1 MQPGFQ
7 RTRSNRRAFEWRGSH
22 WPRGFEWR
30 PHLGEQTGPSPSA
43 GLRAA
48 SALPG
53 QPWPTRREQT
63 AGKKENL
70 AAFLLPLAVPGCN
83 SAGCHQAGERELRAA
98 ACTAP
103 RGNFRRQ
110 GRGAGE
116 FTSGGLTREGRGGRA
131 GVMCVVL
138 MSQGKRHTALQG
150 TGLQTPEQPFPAP
163 AGWQCTHQLQT
174 LCHCLLGGT
183 QRWAQ
188 ALQCAEKR
196 WRWFL

>member
-7 RTRSNRRAFEWRGSH
+7 RTRSNRRAFERRGSH

-30 PHLGEQTGPSPSA
+30 PHLGEQTGPGLSA
-43 GLRAA
+43 GLQAA

-53 QPWPTRREQT
+53 QPRPTRREQT
-63 AGKKENL
+63 AGKRENL

-83 SAGCHQAGERELRAA
+83 SAGCHRAGEHEAQDSGMHSSPGKFLQARKG
-98 ACTAP
+98 C
-103 RGNFRRQ
+103 RRIHLWGVNQGGKGQQ
-110 GRGAGE
+110 GRGYV
-116 FTSGGLTREGRGGRA
+116 RGSHVKGKEAQSRA
-131 GVMCVVL
+131 G
-138 MSQGKRHTALQG
+138 A
-150 TGLQTPEQPFPAP
+150 GLQTPEQPFPAP
-163 AGWQCTHQLQT
+163 AGWQCTHQLQA
-174 LCHCLLGGT
+174 LCHSLLGGI